1 MRQAKWVARY
11 TRPAQVAGVG
21 CGHRSACPEGPS
33 NLGADSLAPLFETL
47 SHTGCPLYFFGSR
60 EDGFAHP
67 SGRLAPRPIDLPA
80 VIDSVFLEHPQKRL
94 HDSQKKNKG
103 HLRQGQIAPIPG
115 PNAQKGSRPNVF
127 TTTEPA
133 TKHLGQPHLPTL
145 FVNALKSAMRAAC
158 RVAILAFSVFS
169 RIPRLLRT

>member
-80 VIDSVFLEHPQKRL
+80 VRKCLLGASPKTTSRL
-94 HDSQKKNKG
+94 PKENKG